1 MGGRVPGWPGHGPF
15 SWWRPCR
22 PGEGRRSLVYSR
34 EIGHSQHSAPAQG
47 ALRWEQTQVSG
58 AATPVPALPPG
69 DAEHTPAL
77 ALQDFQTSVGSAQ
90 QLGASQPTVASTDVA
105 VGLGATVMCSLTGT
119 PASPPPVFAAA
130 GQQDVSTRPRRR
142 FRLCPPNLLP
152 LSLVPQPCPPTS
164 IPQPCPPALSP
175 SLVPP
180 SLHPPALSPS
190 LRPPAS
196 SPQPPGLSFC
206 PSAAHPQLRGINP
219 SGLEGAGSRP
229 ALTDFSALLMVPDL
243 KVTSE
248 PVLCPPLYCALFPDA
263 SPSTQVGSQGG
274 GTVRGASELDV
285 EMFCQGNTCIVYKAN
300 KDNRRH
306 LPLLIDSPETA
317 PPASLSF
324 LCVQLRSLQ

>member
-1 MGGRVPGWPGHGPF
+1 MTGDDTGNDRAGPML
-15 SWWRPCR
+15 S
-22 PGEGRRSLVYSR
+22 SLA
-34 EIGHSQHSAPAQG
+34 QAPAPTVAPTDDAATDDAATDDAATAAPTDDAATDDAATVAPTDDAPTDDAATAAPTDDSSTDDATTDDAAMPLPG
-47 ALRWEQTQVSG
+47 ALG
-58 AATPVPALPPG
+58 PAG

-90 QLGASQPTVASTDVA
+90 QLGASQPTVASTDMA
-105 VGLGATVMCSLTGT
+105 VGLGATVMCSLTRT

-130 GQQDVSTRPRRR
+130 GQQDMSTQPRRR

-175 SLVPP
+175 SL
-180 SLHPPALSPS
+180 
-190 LRPPAS
+190 
-196 SPQPPGLSFC
+196 
-206 PSAAHPQLRGINP
+206 
-219 SGLEGAGSRP
+219 EGTGSRP

-243 KVTSE
+243 KVTSK

-285 EMFCQGNTCIVYKAN
+285 EMFCQGNTCIEYKVN

-306 LPLLIDSPETA
+306 LPLLIDSPEIA
-317 PPASLSF
+317 PPASFSF